1 MKIFL
6 TILAIMLPIFF
17 GYFFK
22 IINIFSD
29 SEIDTLRKFVVRVTV
44 PFIIIRNLYTANME
58 TLNQIFPSVTSFITV
73 TIFASITGLF
83 LSKLFTNTDRER
95 NSYIFSVFVGNYGFL
110 GWGVMSY
117 FYGDAGFTRA
127 VFFSLLFWPVFL
139 SFGFLLAYLRKSGEM
154 KDNKSTNFKK
164 LLLKNASVPISAA
177 AVAISLN
184 LGGVEIPELLWNFID
199 KFASITIPM
208 ILFTIGLNFK
218 FRMKLNKLKIILA
231 GSFHRLI
238 FGFVIGVVTLF
249 LVNSIFSIDMINQK
263 VILIEA
269 AMPTAAMTPFFSEY
283 VKMDKK
289 LQSGIITF
297 STIFS
302 LITIPLW
309 YYLVENVIF

>member
-6 TILAIMLPIFF
+6 TILAIMLPIFY

-22 IINIFSD
+22 KINVFSQ

-44 PFIIIRNLYTANME
+44 PFIIVRNLYSANME
-58 TLNQIFPSVTSFITV
+58 TLNQIFPSITSFITV
-73 TIFASITGLF
+73 TIIFSFTGLF
-83 LSKLFTNTDRER
+83 LSKYFTKTDKER

-110 GWGVMSY
+110 GWGVMAY

-139 SFGFLLAYLRKSGEM
+139 SSGFLLAYLRNKGES
-154 KDNKSTNFKK
+154 KYNKSSSFKK
-164 LLLKNASVPISAA
+164 LLLKNASVPITAA
-177 AVAISLN
+177 LFAISLN
-184 LGGVEIPELLWNFID
+184 LGEIEIPKLLWNFID

-218 FRMKLNKLKIILA
+218 FRMKMNKFKIILA
-231 GSFHRLI
+231 GTFHRLI
-238 FGFVIGVVTLF
+238 FGFAIGIATLF
-249 LVNSIFSIDMINQK
+249 LVKSFFSIDPINQK

-269 AMPTAAMTPFFSEY
+269 AMPTAAMTPFFAEY
-283 VKMDKK
+283 VNMDKK

-309 YYLVENVIF
+309 YYLVENIIV